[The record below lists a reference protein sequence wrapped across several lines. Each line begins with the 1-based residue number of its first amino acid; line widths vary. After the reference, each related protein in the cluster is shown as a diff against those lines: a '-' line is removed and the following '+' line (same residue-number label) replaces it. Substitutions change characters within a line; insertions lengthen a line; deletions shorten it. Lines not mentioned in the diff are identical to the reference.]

1 MPTTRYTPD
10 HTWVRMEDDVAVI
23 GISEAGQERLGDV
36 VAIEAPEVGRDVEAG
51 EACAVVEAEEDAI
64 DLPAPVAGR
73 VVEVNQVVLEEPALL
88 NRDPEGEGWVF
99 KLEPSDPEAVE
110 ALMDESDY
118 LAFLEDEDG

>member
-23 GISEAGQERLGDV
+23 GISDAGQERLGDV

-51 EACAVVEAEEDAI
+51 EACAVVEAAEDAI

-118 LAFLEDEDG
+118 LAFLDDEDG